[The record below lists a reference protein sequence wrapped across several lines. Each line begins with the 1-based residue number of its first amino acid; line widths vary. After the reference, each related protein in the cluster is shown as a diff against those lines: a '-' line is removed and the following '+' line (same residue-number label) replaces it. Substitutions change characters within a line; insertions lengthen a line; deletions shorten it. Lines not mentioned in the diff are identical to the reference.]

1 MKSMT
6 FCLLIFLLLGSCENQ
21 KISNK
26 SFPSQDKVTRLM
38 DEAIK
43 NSDLPAVVAL
53 AVNKKGQTVKYTF
66 GKAVWTEDQN
76 VTTNHI
82 FRIFSMTKVVTSIA
96 AMQLVEKGLIGLDN
110 DLSSLMQEMVAIPIL
125 SNGKLS
131 PAKNPITLRQL
142 LTHTS
147 GFGYIFTDEEL
158 DNFDTINWRYKD
170 LPRRFESG
178 TQFLYGNSI
187 DWVGRIVE
195 KVSNMDLESYFR
207 KNITVPLE
215 MNRTWF
221 NVPDSLKCYIVSWGQ
236 RGEDGKQSLV
246 EFPDRIPTKAVTEYA
261 GGGGLFSTPEDY
273 TKLLQ
278 CLLNGGKLG
287 KVKILKKKTIQE
299 MTKNQIGNVIIDIEN
314 AYFQPLCCDF
324 RGLLSTSSKWGLAW
338 AIDYDNKPYGRK
350 AGTVFWGGSCNTF
363 FYIDFKSGIAASIY
377 TQHFPFNHPETTNL
391 FEKFSEIIYSGN

>member
-1 MKSMT
+1 MT

-21 KISNK
+21 KIANK

-53 AVNKKGQTVKYTF
+53 AVNKNGQMVNYTF

-96 AMQLVEKGLIGLDN
+96 AMQLVEKGLIKLDD
-110 DLSSLMQEMVAIPIL
+110 DLSSLMPEMVAIPIL
-125 SNGKLS
+125 SDGKLS
-131 PAKNPITLRQL
+131 PAKNPSTLRHL

-207 KNITVPLE
+207 KNITGPLE

-246 EFPDRIPTKAVTEYA
+246 EFPDRIPTKAVIEYA

-273 TKLLQ
+273 TRLLQ
-278 CLLNGGKLG
+278 CLLNGGKSG

-299 MTKNQIGNVIIDIEN
+299 MTKNQIGDVIIDIEN

-324 RGLLSTSSKWGLAW
+324 RGLLTTSSKWGLAW
-338 AIDYDNKPYGRK
+338 AIDNENKPYGRK

>member
-1 MKSMT
+1 MKSIT
-6 FCLLIFLLLGSCENQ
+6 FYFLIFLLLGSYENGQ
-21 KISNK
+21 VANK
-26 SFPSQDKVTRLM
+26 SFPSQDKVIRQM

-53 AVNKKGQTVKYTF
+53 AINKKGQKLTYTY

-96 AMQLVEKGLIGLDN
+96 AMQLVEKGLIGLDD
-110 DLSSLMQEMVAIPIL
+110 DLSSLMPEMVAIPIL
-125 SNGKLS
+125 SDGKLS
-131 PAKNPITLRQL
+131 PAKNLITLRHL

-207 KNITVPLE
+207 KNITGPLE

-246 EFPDRIPTKAVTEYA
+246 EFPDRIPTKAVIEYA

-273 TKLLQ
+273 TRLLQ
-278 CLLNGGKLG
+278 CLLNGGKSG

-299 MTKNQIGNVIIDIEN
+299 MTKNQIGDVIIDIEN

-338 AIDYDNKPYGRK
+338 AIDNENKPYGRK